1 MRSVHRSSLRG
12 KQLKSTSHT
21 HTHTHTHTHACTQTH
36 SNIIDFLNTS
46 ILYGHCQ
53 MKTHSNRLEANVK
66 WGKNVFLSA
75 PAAACKPLKSPLG
88 CYSWKKSFLCVES
101 FRAMAPKILMLYFVV
116 RSTFSLWFYSFLSF
130 GICRVK
136 STLRR
141 SRWSRGF
148 SEHTPLVRRWHIY
161 FTSHF
166 LKRAHFKMK
175 NIEPNVFIN
184 FICIKY

>member
-1 MRSVHRSSLRG
+1 MRSAHRSSLRG
-12 KQLKSTSHT
+12 KQSKCTSHT
-21 HTHTHTHTHACTQTH
+21 HTHTHPQACTQTH

-53 MKTHSNRLEANVK
+53 MKTHSNRLEANVI
-66 WGKNVFLSA
+66 WGKNVLLSA
-75 PAAACKPLKSPLG
+75 PAAACKPLRVHSG
-88 CYSWKKSFLCVES
+88 VAAGKSFLCVES

-136 STLRR
+136 STLPERR

-148 SEHTPLVRRWHIY
+148 FPAHAPLVRRWHIY

-166 LKRAHFKMK
+166 LKDLILKWK
-175 NIEPNVFIN
+175 IQSNVFIN